1 MMSLFRM
8 TRLLFVTPSR
18 RDVALGD
25 AAVLRRAG

>member
-8 TRLLFVTPSR
+8 TRLLFVMPSR

-25 AAVLRRAG
+25 AAVLRREG